1 MNDDDKRISRGGM
14 MQRLAVAPIAIG
26 AFAALQAE
34 ADAAASI
41 DKKTAAYVDHP
52 NHGQQCS
59 GCNLYL
65 PAKKNPMKADG
76 RCKLVKGD
84 ISPRGWCKF
93 FSPKPKK

>member
-1 MNDDDKRISRGGM
+1 MNENDTPISRGGM
-14 MQRLAVAPIAIG
+14 LQRMAVAPIAIG

-59 GCNLYL
+59 GCNLFL
-65 PAKKNPMKADG
+65 PAKKNPMKSDG
-76 RCKLVKGD
+76 ACKLVKGS
-84 ISPRGWCKF
+84 ISPHGWCKF
-93 FSPKPKK
+93 YSPKPHH